1 MARKRNRGT
10 GVDHQVA
17 AIANRQDGVA
27 SVGQLDKAGVTPG
40 CAARRAE
47 AGRLH
52 RVHRG
57 VYAVGHTAIGR
68 HGELRSAVLA
78 CGESAVVSHLTAAS
92 LWGLVDR
99 APALI
104 DVTVACETGRKIDGI
119 RCRRCRYPDEREITV
134 HQGIVCTTP
143 VRTLIDIAG
152 MLGAASLR
160 AAVERAAFLGLLD
173 LDALLVSLELARG
186 RRGIRTLRRI
196 IVPWLGIHGP
206 TPRLR
211 SVFEARVLPVLLEM
225 GLPQPACNAPL
236 LVEGERLTVD
246 FLWEKQRL
254 VVETDGSGSHENPV
268 AFQGDRWR
276 DQILVAAGFRVQRI
290 TWDQF
295 GHERS
300 AVLARITRA
309 LSRSPS

>member
-1 MARKRNRGT
+1 MTRKRNRKI
-10 GVDHQVA
+10 GVDRRVA
-17 AIANRQDGVA
+17 TVASRQDGVA
-27 SVGQLDKAGVTPG
+27 SVGQLDEVGVTPG
-40 CAARRAE
+40 AAARRTE

-99 APALI
+99 DPVLI

-134 HQGIVCTTP
+134 HQGVVCTTP
-143 VRTLIDIAG
+143 ARTLIDIAG
-152 MLGAASLR
+152 LLGTASLR
-160 AAVERAAFLGLLD
+160 AAVERAAYLGLLD
-173 LDALLVSLELARG
+173 LDALLVSLELAKG
-186 RRGIRTLRRI
+186 RRGIKSLRRI
-196 IVPWLGIHGP
+196 IVPWLARRDP
-206 TPRLR
+206 APELR
-211 SVFEARVLPVLLEM
+211 SVFEARILPALLEM

-236 LVEGERLTVD
+236 LVEGERFTVD
-246 FLWEKQRL
+246 FLWAEQRL
-254 VVETDGSGSHENPV
+254 VVETDGSASHENPV
-268 AFQGDRWR
+268 AFQRDRRR

-295 GHERS
+295 RHERS
-300 AVLARITRA
+300 EVLARITRA
-309 LSRSPS
+309 FSRPPN